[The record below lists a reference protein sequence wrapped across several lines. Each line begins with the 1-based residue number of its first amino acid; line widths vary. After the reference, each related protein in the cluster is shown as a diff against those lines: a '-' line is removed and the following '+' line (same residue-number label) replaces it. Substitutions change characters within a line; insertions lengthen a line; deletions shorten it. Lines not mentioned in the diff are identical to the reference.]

1 LTVAPLERSAVERL
15 AHSKGIY
22 GLDSLTITTLI
33 QHTGGWLEYV
43 SQTLD
48 AVGDERWPRDPES
61 LPLPKSIV
69 AEVLGPFTACERP
82 DVWKLACTLA
92 VLKELPRLEILGH
105 ITGIRD
111 LLSCIDVA
119 VEFGVLNGGVLRDAH
134 NTNQVQLQF
143 VHPMAKQVIVREM
156 LPSEHRDY
164 HLRASE
170 FLESKGERLL
180 HRAAASLTRDP
191 VLGHTITEFAER
203 LGRMGRWEEAAK
215 FRFAAAKLMRS
226 EDERLNE
233 VLNGVDALASA
244 GNITRAVPWLPTIEA
259 VRPSSAR

>member
-15 AHSKGIY
+15 ANSKGIY

-69 AEVLGPFTACERP
+69 AEVLVPFTACERQ
-82 DVWKLACTLA
+82 DVWTLACTLA
-92 VLKELPRLEILGH
+92 VLKELPSLEILGH
-105 ITGIRD
+105 ITCIRD

-164 HLRASE
+164 HLR
-170 FLESKGERLL
+170 
-180 HRAAASLTRDP
+180 
-191 VLGHTITEFAER
+191 
-203 LGRMGRWEEAAK
+203 
-215 FRFAAAKLMRS
+215 
-226 EDERLNE
+226 
-233 VLNGVDALASA
+233 
-244 GNITRAVPWLPTIEA
+244 
-259 VRPSSAR
+259 